1 MNINLLK
8 NTKKDIYPGKI
19 YIKGQFLDL
28 NESRDIDISSSL
40 RNLEE
45 NTKMIKSALN
55 SISPKEKEKYIYSL
69 NNKIKNGI
77 NIENNGL
84 ELDTLNCK
92 LDEEDELKLISENI
106 QNPRKEIDEDLSD
119 ISLSIDSIDED
130 DNDINSQNIEQV
142 NLKVDDMINRLRK
155 YFDENSEN
163 VLPHEP
169 EKLRNLLE
177 TLTTQV
183 KNISETYSQNL
194 QSMASIN
201 KRLKLQSK
209 EYYDKYKELKE
220 NYEKEKKDFLIKYKD
235 SEKENELN
243 KQENNKISKEIDEV
257 KNEIDLFNNKLG
269 LPLNQKDEETEIMLD
284 IIKTLKEKN
293 VDIYEG
299 LNKNQVEFL
308 NEMLQESDN
317 SNNINDNVIN
327 NNYMPNDT
335 QKENDS
341 NDDSLEGEKYA
352 KAIEDVAN
360 RIYSQNLIPDIKIE
374 QIENNIY
381 AFNDKEVTLK
391 FDENDQLKLLDGT
404 DLEKWIIDSF
414 KIQPPTK
421 NNNLNKPKKNNPIN
435 NKGGPQGKKGK

>member
-19 YIKGQFLDL
+19 YLKGQFLDL

-45 NTKMIKSALN
+45 NTKMIKSELN

-77 NIENNGL
+77 NTENNGL

-257 KNEIDLFNNKLG
+257 KNEIDLFNSKLG